1 MKLSVND
8 LNVFVNTPKDIAKLC
23 EDLSRLG
30 LEVESCI
37 PCIAPKN
44 VVVGKVLEK
53 APHKNAEKLSVCQV
67 GVGKVLEKAPH
78 KNAEKLSVCQVG
90 VGKEVLQIVCGAKNV
105 APNQFVPVALNG
117 ALIGSTTIAKT
128 ELRGVE
134 SCGMICSSAELGFP
148 KINDGILELDE
159 SVGELVLGKELNEY
173 ASFNT
178 HVLEIS
184 LTPNR
189 GDCLSVLGIAR
200 EISAF
205 YHTPLKPIKALN
217 FTPKSDLI
225 TLSAGENIESHLA
238 YYLIYNHSLKTPLN
252 IKLSLAHNNAL
263 SENDLKNFI
272 EFSTHFS
279 GVIMNAYSLNKTPMD
294 LSVKNDENNLE
305 SVYINH
311 QKRSTIAIKHQDQK
325 DLSEYL
331 LLEASYTDP
340 ISLSLKLHALKDKT
354 LQKDNAL
361 IYRSARGSNPNLS
374 DGLNFLSAH
383 LKAAILES
391 KQIKHS
397 LKDRTLTFQLEDITE
412 ILGLAVEKEKIQGI
426 LKNLGFKVS
435 VKEPNSNPQIL
446 EVIAPNFRHDIKT
459 IQDIAEE
466 ILRFVGIDNLISKP
480 LDCVSS
486 KNSNPHYD
494 THRFFE
500 NLKHKALACG
510 FKEVIHYVFYSKEK
524 QQKLGFEVLEDPLE
538 LQNPITTDLNTLRT
552 SLVCGLLDASLR
564 NKNLGF
570 KSIALYEKGSVYN
583 SKREEIQKL
592 GFLVSGLQKKE
603 SYPDAKG
610 KAWDFYSFAECVSK
624 VIGDFSLE
632 RLTAQTPINHPY
644 QSAKII
650 QNHEIIGVIAKI
662 HPKVIQELDLFE
674 SYYAEI
680 DAFKLK
686 RPAMLLKPF
695 SIYPS
700 SVRDLTL
707 IIDENTAF
715 SEIKKA
721 LKDAQIPNLSEIL
734 PLDIFKESHNTI
746 ALSVRCVIHSLEKT
760 LNDEEVNSAV
770 QKALE
775 ILEKEFNARLKG

>member
-8 LNVFVNTPKDIAKLC
+8 LNVFVNTPKGIAKLC
-23 EDLSRLG
+23 EDLSCLG
-30 LEVESCI
+30 LEVESCVS
-37 PCIAPKN
+37 CIAPKN

-67 GVGKVLEKAPH
+67 D
-78 KNAEKLSVCQVG
+78 

-105 APNQFVPVALNG
+105 APNQFVPVALKG
-117 ALIGSTTIAKT
+117 AIIGSTTIAKT

-134 SCGMICSSAELGFP
+134 SCGMICSSSELGFP

-173 ASFNT
+173 APFNT

-217 FTPKSDLI
+217 FTPKSDFV

-263 SENDLKNFI
+263 SENDLNNFI

-325 DLSEYL
+325 DLSECL
-331 LLEASYTDP
+331 LLEASYIDP

-361 IYRSARGSNPNLS
+361 IYRSTRGSNPNLS

-383 LKAAILES
+383 LKATILES
-391 KQIKHS
+391 KQTKRS
-397 LKDRTLTFQLEDITE
+397 LKDRALKFQLEDITE
-412 ILGLAVEKEKIQGI
+412 ILGLAVEEEKIQGI
-426 LKNLGFKVS
+426 LKSLGFKVS

-446 EVIAPNFRHDIKT
+446 EVVVPNFRHDIKT

-466 ILRFVGIDNLISKP
+466 ILRFVGIDNLVSKP
-480 LDCVSS
+480 LNCVSN

-524 QQKLGFEVLEDPLE
+524 QQKLGFEFLEDPLE
-538 LQNPITTDLNTLRT
+538 LQNPITTELNTLRT

-592 GFLVSGLQKKE
+592 GFLASGLQKKE
-603 SYPDAKG
+603 SYPYAKG

-632 RLTAQTPINHPY
+632 KLTTQIPINHPY

-650 QNHEIIGVIAKI
+650 QNNEIIGVIAKI

-715 SEIKKA
+715 SKIKKA

-734 PLDIFKESHNTI
+734 PLDIFKESHNSI
-746 ALSVRCVIHSLEKT
+746 ALSLRCVIHSLEKT

-770 QKALE
+770 QKVLE

>member
-8 LNVFVNTPKDIAKLC
+8 LSVFVDVPKDISKLC
-23 EDLSRLG
+23 EDLSCLG

-37 PCIAPKN
+37 PYIAPKN

-53 APHKNAEKLSVCQV
+53 APHKNAEKL
-67 GVGKVLEKAPH
+67 
-78 KNAEKLSVCQVG
+78 NVCQVG

-105 APNQFVPVALNG
+105 VPNQFVPVALNG

-134 SCGMICSSAELGFP
+134 SCGMICSSSELGFP

-173 ASFNT
+173 APFNT

-200 EISAF
+200 EVSAF

-217 FTPKSDLI
+217 FTPKSDFV
-225 TLSAGENIESHLA
+225 TLSADKNIESHLA
-238 YYLIYNHSLKTPLN
+238 YYLVCNHSLKTPLKV
-252 IKLSLAHNNAL
+252 KLSLAHNNAL

-272 EFSTHFS
+272 EFSAHFS

-325 DLSEYL
+325 DLSEHL

-340 ISLSLKLHALKDKT
+340 VSLSLKLHALKDKT

-361 IYRSARGSNPNLS
+361 IYRSARGSNPNLL

-383 LKAAILES
+383 LKATILES
-391 KQIKHS
+391 KQTKHA
-397 LKDRTLTFQLEDITE
+397 LKDRTLKFQLEDITE
-412 ILGLAVEKEKIQGI
+412 ILGLVIEAEKIQGI

-435 VKEPNSNPQIL
+435 IKVSNSKPQIL

-466 ILRFVGIDNLISKP
+466 ILRFVGIDNLVSKP
-480 LDCVSS
+480 LNCISN

-538 LQNPITTDLNTLRT
+538 LQNPITTELNTLRT

-583 SKREEIQKL
+583 SKREEVQKL
-592 GFLVSGLQKKE
+592 GFLASGLQKKE

-632 RLTAQTPINHPY
+632 KLTTQTPINHPY

-650 QNHEIIGVIAKI
+650 QNHKIIGVIAKI

-715 SEIKKA
+715 SRIKKA

-760 LNDEEVNSAV
+760 LNDEEVNSVV
-770 QKALE
+770 QKVLE

>member
-8 LNVFVNTPKDIAKLC
+8 LNVFVDTPKDIAKLC

-37 PCIAPKN
+37 PCAAPKN
-44 VVVGKVLEK
+44 VVVGKILEK

-67 GVGKVLEKAPH
+67 D
-78 KNAEKLSVCQVG
+78 

-105 APNQFVPVALNG
+105 VPNQFVPVALNR
-117 ALIGSTTIAKT
+117 ALIGSTTIVKT

-134 SCGMICSSAELGFP
+134 SCGMICSSSELGFP

-159 SVGELVLGKELNEY
+159 SVGELVLGKGLNEY
-173 ASFNT
+173 APFNT

-217 FTPKSDLI
+217 FTPKSNLI
-225 TLSAGENIESHLA
+225 TLCAGENIESHLA
-238 YYLIYNHSLKTPLN
+238 YYLICNHSLKTPLN
-252 IKLSLAHNNAL
+252 VKLSLAHNNAL
-263 SENDLKNFI
+263 NENDLNNFI

-279 GVIMNAYSLNKTPMD
+279 GVVMNAYSLNTTPID

-340 ISLSLKLHALKDKT
+340 INLSLKLHALKDKT

-361 IYRSARGSNPNLS
+361 IYRSTRGSNPNLS
-374 DGLNFLSAH
+374 DGLNFLSTH

-391 KQIKHS
+391 KQTKHS
-397 LKDRTLTFQLEDITE
+397 LKDRTLKFKLEDITE
-412 ILGLAVEKEKIQGI
+412 ILGLAIEEETIQGI

-435 VKEPNSNPQIL
+435 IKEPNSKPQIL
-446 EVIAPNFRHDIKT
+446 EVVAPNFRHDIKT

-466 ILRFVGIDNLISKP
+466 ILRFVGIDHLISKP
-480 LDCVSS
+480 LDSVSN
-486 KNSNPHYD
+486 KKSNPHYD

-538 LQNPITTDLNTLRT
+538 LQNPITTELNTLRT

-592 GFLVSGLQKKE
+592 GFLASGLQKKE

-632 RLTAQTPINHPY
+632 KLTTQAPINHPY

-650 QNHEIIGVIAKI
+650 QNHKIIGVIAKI

-715 SEIKKA
+715 SKIKKA

-734 PLDIFKESHNTI
+734 PLDIFKESDNTI

-760 LNDEEVNSAV
+760 LNDEEVNSVV

>member
-8 LNVFVNTPKDIAKLC
+8 LSVFVNTPKDIAKLC
-23 EDLSRLG
+23 ENLSCLG

-37 PCIAPKN
+37 PCVAPKN

-67 GVGKVLEKAPH
+67 D
-78 KNAEKLSVCQVG
+78 
-90 VGKEVLQIVCGAKNV
+90 VGKEVLPIVCGAKNV

-117 ALIGSTTIAKT
+117 AIIGSTTIAKT

-134 SCGMICSSAELGFP
+134 SCGMICSSIELGFP

-159 SVGELVLGKELNEY
+159 SVGELVLGKELHEY
-173 ASFNT
+173 ALFNT

-189 GDCLSVLGIAR
+189 GDCLSVLGVAR
-200 EISAF
+200 EVSAF

-217 FTPKSDLI
+217 FTPKSGLI
-225 TLSAGENIESHLA
+225 TLSADKNIESHLA
-238 YYLIYNHSLKTPLN
+238 YYLVCNHSLKTPLN

-263 SENDLKNFI
+263 SENDLNNFI

-325 DLSEYL
+325 DLSEFL
-331 LLEASYTDP
+331 LLEASYIDP

-374 DGLNFLSAH
+374 DGLNFLSTH
-383 LKAAILES
+383 LKATILES
-391 KQIKHS
+391 KQTEHS
-397 LKDRTLTFQLEDITE
+397 LKDRALTFQLEDITE
-412 ILGLAVEKEKIQGI
+412 ILGLAVEKEKIQSI
-426 LKNLGFKVS
+426 LKSLGFKVS
-435 VKEPNSNPQIL
+435 VKEPNSKPQIL
-446 EVIAPNFRHDIKT
+446 EVVAPNFRHDIKI

-466 ILRFVGIDNLISKP
+466 ILRFVGIDNLVSKP
-480 LDCVSS
+480 LNCVSS

-510 FKEVIHYVFYSKEK
+510 FKEVVHYVFYSKEK
-524 QQKLGFEVLEDPLE
+524 QQKLGFEVLEDSLE
-538 LQNPITTDLNTLRT
+538 LQNPITTELNTLRT

-583 SKREEIQKL
+583 AKREEVQKL
-592 GFLVSGLQKKE
+592 GFLISGLQKKE

-610 KAWDFYSFAECVSK
+610 KAWDFYSFAECVSRI
-624 VIGDFSLE
+624 IGDFSLE
-632 RLTAQTPINHPY
+632 KLTAQTPINHPY
-644 QSAKII
+644 QSAEII

-680 DAFKLK
+680 DASKLK

-715 SEIKKA
+715 SRIKKA

-734 PLDIFKESHNTI
+734 PLDIFKESDNTI

-775 ILEKEFNARLKG
+775 TLEKEFNARLKG

>member
-53 APHKNAEKLSVCQV
+53 ASHKNAEKLSVCQV
-67 GVGKVLEKAPH
+67 D
-78 KNAEKLSVCQVG
+78 
-90 VGKEVLQIVCGAKNV
+90 VGKEVLPIVCGAKNV
-105 APNQFVPVALNG
+105 TPNQFVPVALNG

-134 SCGMICSSAELGFP
+134 SHGMICSSSELGFP
-148 KINDGILELDE
+148 KLNDGILELDE

-173 ASFNT
+173 APFNT

-217 FTPKSDLI
+217 FTPTNDLI

-263 SENDLKNFI
+263 SENDLNNFI

-279 GVIMNAYSLNKTPMD
+279 GVILNAYSLNKTPID

-331 LLEASYTDP
+331 LLEASYIDP

-383 LKAAILES
+383 LKATILES
-391 KQIKHS
+391 KQTEHS
-397 LKDRTLTFQLEDITE
+397 LKDYALKFQLEDITE
-412 ILGLAVEKEKIQGI
+412 ILGLAVEEEKIQGI

-435 VKEPNSNPQIL
+435 TKEPNSNPQIL

-466 ILRFVGIDNLISKP
+466 ILRFVGIDNLVSKP
-480 LDCVSS
+480 LDSVSN

-538 LQNPITTDLNTLRT
+538 LQNPITTELNTLRT

-632 RLTAQTPINHPY
+632 KLTAQTPINHPY

-650 QNHEIIGVIAKI
+650 QNNEIIGVIAKI

-680 DAFKLK
+680 DASKLK

-715 SEIKKA
+715 SRIKKA

-734 PLDIFKESHNTI
+734 PLDIFKESDNTI

-760 LNDEEVNSAV
+760 LNDEEVNSVV

>member
-8 LNVFVNTPKDIAKLC
+8 LSVFVDVPKDIAKLC
-23 EDLSRLG
+23 EDLSCLG

-37 PCIAPKN
+37 PCVAPKN

-67 GVGKVLEKAPH
+67 D
-78 KNAEKLSVCQVG
+78 

-105 APNQFVPVALNG
+105 APNQFAPVALKG
-117 ALIGSTTIAKT
+117 AIIGSTTIAKT

-134 SCGMICSSAELGFP
+134 SCGMICSSIELGFP

-173 ASFNT
+173 APFNT

-263 SENDLKNFI
+263 SENDLNNFI

-279 GVIMNAYSLNKTPMD
+279 GVVMNAYSLDATPID

-325 DLSEYL
+325 DLSECL
-331 LLEASYTDP
+331 LLEASYIDP

-374 DGLNFLSAH
+374 DGLNFLSAQ
-383 LKAAILES
+383 LKATILES
-391 KQIKHS
+391 KQTKHS
-397 LKDRTLTFQLEDITE
+397 LKDRTLKFKLEDITE

-435 VKEPNSNPQIL
+435 AKEPNSKPPIL
-446 EVIAPNFRHDIKT
+446 EVVAPNFRHDIKT

-466 ILRFVGIDNLISKP
+466 ILRFVGIDNLASKP
-480 LDCVSS
+480 LHCVSS
-486 KNSNPHYD
+486 KNSNPHYE

-583 SKREEIQKL
+583 AKREEIQKL

-632 RLTAQTPINHPY
+632 KLTAQTPINHPY

-650 QNHEIIGVIAKI
+650 QNNEIIGVIAKI

-680 DAFKLK
+680 DASKLK
-686 RPAMLLKPF
+686 RPTMLLKPF

-707 IIDENTAF
+707 IINENTAF
-715 SEIKKA
+715 SGIKKA
-721 LKDAQIPNLSEIL
+721 LEDAQIPNLSEIL
-734 PLDIFKESHNTI
+734 PLDIFKESNNTI

>member
-44 VVVGKVLEK
+44 VV
-53 APHKNAEKLSVCQV
+53 
-67 GVGKVLEKAPH
+67 VGKVLEKAPH

-134 SCGMICSSAELGFP
+134 SCGMICSSSELGFP

-217 FTPKSDLI
+217 FTPTSDLI

-311 QKRSTIAIKHQDQK
+311 QKRSTIAIKHQNQK
-325 DLSEYL
+325 DLSECL
-331 LLEASYTDP
+331 LLEASYIDP

-361 IYRSARGSNPNLS
+361 VYRSARGSNPNLS

-383 LKAAILES
+383 LKATILES
-391 KQIKHS
+391 KQTEHS
-397 LKDRTLTFQLEDITE
+397 LKDRALTFQLEDITE
-412 ILGLAVEKEKIQGI
+412 ILGLAIEEEKIQGI

-435 VKEPNSNPQIL
+435 IKVSSSKPQIL
-446 EVIAPNFRHDIKT
+446 EIVAPNFRHDIKT

-466 ILRFVGIDNLISKP
+466 ILRFVGIDHLISKP
-480 LDCVSS
+480 LDSVSN
-486 KNSNPHYD
+486 KKSNPHYD

-510 FKEVIHYVFYSKEK
+510 FKEVVHYVFYSKEK

-538 LQNPITTDLNTLRT
+538 LQNPITTELNTLRT

-592 GFLVSGLQKKE
+592 GFLASGLQKKE

-632 RLTAQTPINHPY
+632 KLTTQTPINHPY

-680 DAFKLK
+680 DASKLK

-715 SEIKKA
+715 NKIKKA

-734 PLDIFKESHNTI
+734 PLDIFKESDNTI

>member
-37 PCIAPKN
+37 PCVAPKN

-67 GVGKVLEKAPH
+67 D
-78 KNAEKLSVCQVG
+78 

-134 SCGMICSSAELGFP
+134 SCGMICSSNELGFP

-159 SVGELVLGKELNEY
+159 SVGELVLGKGLNEY
-173 ASFNT
+173 APFNT

-225 TLSAGENIESHLA
+225 TLCTDENIESHLA
-238 YYLIYNHSLKTPLN
+238 YYLVCNHSLKTPLN

-263 SENDLKNFI
+263 SENDLNNFI

-279 GVIMNAYSLNKTPMD
+279 GVVMNAYSLNATPMD

-331 LLEASYTDP
+331 LLEASYIDP

-374 DGLNFLSAH
+374 DGLNFLSTH

-391 KQIKHS
+391 KQTKHA
-397 LKDRTLTFQLEDITE
+397 LKDRTLKFKLEDITE
-412 ILGLAVEKEKIQGI
+412 ILGLAVEEGTIQGI

-435 VKEPNSNPQIL
+435 IKEPNSKPQIL
-446 EVIAPNFRHDIKT
+446 EVVAPNFRHDIKT

-466 ILRFVGIDNLISKP
+466 ILRFVGIDHLISKP
-480 LDCVSS
+480 LDSVSN
-486 KNSNPHYD
+486 KKSNPHYD

-538 LQNPITTDLNTLRT
+538 LQNPITTELNTLRT

-592 GFLVSGLQKKE
+592 GFLASGLQKKE

-610 KAWDFYSFAECVSK
+610 KAWDFYSFAECISK

-632 RLTAQTPINHPY
+632 KLTTQTPINHPY

-650 QNHEIIGVIAKI
+650 QNNEIIGVIAKI

-715 SEIKKA
+715 SKIKKA

-734 PLDIFKESHNTI
+734 PLDIFKESNNTI
-746 ALSVRCVIHSLEKT
+746 ALSVRCVIYSLEKT

>member
-1 MKLSVND
+1 MKLSVDD

-37 PCIAPKN
+37 PCVAPKN

-67 GVGKVLEKAPH
+67 D
-78 KNAEKLSVCQVG
+78 

-105 APNQFVPVALNG
+105 APNQFVPVALKG
-117 ALIGSTTIAKT
+117 AIIGSTTIAKT

-134 SCGMICSSAELGFP
+134 SCGMICSSTELGFP

-173 ASFNT
+173 APFNT

-225 TLSAGENIESHLA
+225 TLITGENIESHLA

-263 SENDLKNFI
+263 SENDLNNFI
-272 EFSTHFS
+272 EFSAHFS

-325 DLSEYL
+325 DLSECL

-383 LKAAILES
+383 LKATILES
-391 KQIKHS
+391 KQTKHS
-397 LKDRTLTFQLEDITE
+397 LKDRTLKFQLEDITE

-435 VKEPNSNPQIL
+435 VKEPNSKPQIL
-446 EVIAPNFRHDIKT
+446 EVVAPNFRHDIKT

-480 LDCVSS
+480 LHCVSS

-538 LQNPITTDLNTLRT
+538 LQNPITTELNTLRT

-632 RLTAQTPINHPY
+632 RLTTQTPINHPY

-680 DAFKLK
+680 DASKLK

-715 SEIKKA
+715 SKIKKA
-721 LKDAQIPNLSEIL
+721 LKDAKIPNLSEIL
-734 PLDIFKESHNTI
+734 PLDIFKESDNTI

>member
-67 GVGKVLEKAPH
+67 D
-78 KNAEKLSVCQVG
+78 

-117 ALIGSTTIAKT
+117 VLIGSTTIAKT

-134 SCGMICSSAELGFP
+134 SHGMICSSAELGFP

-173 ASFNT
+173 APFNT

-189 GDCLSVLGIAR
+189 GDCLSVLGVAR

-225 TLSAGENIESHLA
+225 TLSVGENIESHLA
-238 YYLIYNHSLKTPLN
+238 YYLIYNHSLKTPLKV
-252 IKLSLAHNNAL
+252 KLSLAHNNAL
-263 SENDLKNFI
+263 SENDLNNFI
-272 EFSTHFS
+272 EFSAHFS
-279 GVIMNAYSLNKTPMD
+279 GVILNAYSLNTTPVD
-294 LSVKNDENNLE
+294 LIIKNDENNLE

-325 DLSEYL
+325 DLSECL

-383 LKAAILES
+383 LKATILES
-391 KQIKHS
+391 KQTKHS
-397 LKDRTLTFQLEDITE
+397 LKDRTLKFQLEDITE
-412 ILGLAVEKEKIQGI
+412 ILGLVIEAEKIQGI

-435 VKEPNSNPQIL
+435 AKEPNSKPQIL
-446 EVIAPNFRHDIKT
+446 EVIVPNFRHDIKT

-480 LDCVSS
+480 LNCVSS

-538 LQNPITTDLNTLRT
+538 LQNPITTELNTLRT

-583 SKREEIQKL
+583 SKREEVQKL

-632 RLTAQTPINHPY
+632 KLTIQTPINHPY

-650 QNHEIIGVIAKI
+650 QNNEIIGMIAKI

-715 SEIKKA
+715 SRIKKA

-734 PLDIFKESHNTI
+734 PLDIFKESDNTI

>member
-67 GVGKVLEKAPH
+67 D
-78 KNAEKLSVCQVG
+78 
-90 VGKEVLQIVCGAKNV
+90 VGKEVLPIVCGAKNV
-105 APNQFVPVALNG
+105 APNQFAPVALKG
-117 ALIGSTTIAKT
+117 AIIGSTPIAKT

-134 SCGMICSSAELGFP
+134 SHGMICSSTELGFP

-159 SVGELVLGKELNEY
+159 SVGELVLGKGLNEY
-173 ASFNT
+173 APFNT

-217 FTPKSDLI
+217 FTPKSDSI
-225 TLSAGENIESHLA
+225 ALSVGENIESHLA
-238 YYLIYNHSLKTPLN
+238 YYLICNHSLKTPLN

-263 SENDLKNFI
+263 SENDLNNFI
-272 EFSTHFS
+272 EFSAHFS
-279 GVIMNAYSLNKTPMD
+279 GVILNAYSLNTTPID
-294 LSVKNDENNLE
+294 LIIKNDENNLE
-305 SVYINH
+305 CVYINH

-325 DLSEYL
+325 DLSECL

-340 ISLSLKLHALKDKT
+340 VSLSLKLHALKDKT

-361 IYRSARGSNPNLS
+361 VYRSARGSNPNLS
-374 DGLNFLSAH
+374 DGLNFLSVH
-383 LKAAILES
+383 LKATILES
-391 KQIKHS
+391 KQTKHS
-397 LKDRTLTFQLEDITE
+397 LKDRTLKFQLEDITE
-412 ILGLAVEKEKIQGI
+412 ILGLAVEEEKIQGI

-435 VKEPNSNPQIL
+435 AKEPNSKPQIL
-446 EVIAPNFRHDIKT
+446 EVIVPNFRHDIKT

-480 LDCVSS
+480 LNCVSS
-486 KNSNPHYD
+486 KHSNPHYD

-538 LQNPITTDLNTLRT
+538 LQNPITTELNTLRT
-552 SLVCGLLDASLR
+552 SLICGLLDASLR

-592 GFLVSGLQKKE
+592 GFLISGLQKKE
-603 SYPDAKG
+603 SYPYAKG

-632 RLTAQTPINHPY
+632 KLTTQIPINHPY

-650 QNHEIIGVIAKI
+650 QNHEVIGVIAKI
-662 HPKVIQELDLFE
+662 HPKVIQEWDLFE

-680 DAFKLK
+680 DASKLK
-686 RPAMLLKPF
+686 RLAMLLKPF

-715 SEIKKA
+715 SKIKKA

-734 PLDIFKESHNTI
+734 PLDIFKESDNTI

-760 LNDEEVNSAV
+760 LNDEEVNSVV

>member
-30 LEVESCI
+30 LEVESCVS
-37 PCIAPKN
+37 CVAPKN

-67 GVGKVLEKAPH
+67 DI
-78 KNAEKLSVCQVG
+78 
-90 VGKEVLQIVCGAKNV
+90 GKEVLQIVCGAKNV
-105 APNQFVPVALNG
+105 APNQFAPVALNG

-134 SCGMICSSAELGFP
+134 SHGMICSSIELGFP

-173 ASFNT
+173 APFNT

-225 TLSAGENIESHLA
+225 TLSVGENIESHLA
-238 YYLIYNHSLKTPLN
+238 YYLVCNHSLKTPLN
-252 IKLSLAHNNAL
+252 IKLSLAHNSAL
-263 SENDLKNFI
+263 SENDLNNFI

-279 GVIMNAYSLNKTPMD
+279 GVILNAYSLNKTPMD

-311 QKRSTIAIKHQDQK
+311 QKRSIIAIKHQVQK
-325 DLSEYL
+325 DLSECL
-331 LLEASYTDP
+331 LLEASYIDP

-383 LKAAILES
+383 LKATILES
-391 KQIKHS
+391 KQTEHS
-397 LKDRTLTFQLEDITE
+397 LKDRALTFQLEDITE

-435 VKEPNSNPQIL
+435 VKEPNSKPQIL

-466 ILRFVGIDNLISKP
+466 ILRFIGIDNLASKP
-480 LDCVSS
+480 LHCVSS

-583 SKREEIQKL
+583 AKREEIQKL

-632 RLTAQTPINHPY
+632 KLNAQTPINHPY

-650 QNHEIIGVIAKI
+650 QNNENIGVIAKI

-680 DAFKLK
+680 DASKLK
-686 RPAMLLKPF
+686 RHAMLLKPF

-715 SEIKKA
+715 SRIKKA

-734 PLDIFKESHNTI
+734 PLDIFKESDNTI

-775 ILEKEFNARLKG
+775 ILEKEFNTRLKG

>member
-1 MKLSVND
+1 MKLIVND

-67 GVGKVLEKAPH
+67 D
-78 KNAEKLSVCQVG
+78 
-90 VGKEVLQIVCGAKNV
+90 VGKEVLPIVCGAKNV

-128 ELRGVE
+128 DLRGVE
-134 SCGMICSSAELGFP
+134 SCGMICSSSELGFP

-173 ASFNT
+173 TPFNT

-205 YHTPLKPIKALN
+205 YNTPLKPIKALN
-217 FTPKSDLI
+217 FTPKSDFV
-225 TLSAGENIESHLA
+225 TLNVGENIESHLA
-238 YYLIYNHSLKTPLN
+238 YYLICNHSLKTPLN

-263 SENDLKNFI
+263 SENELKNFI
-272 EFSTHFS
+272 EFGMHFS
-279 GVIMNAYSLNKTPMD
+279 GVIMNAYSLNTTPMD

-311 QKRSTIAIKHQDQK
+311 QKRSTIAIKHQVQK

-383 LKAAILES
+383 LKATILES
-391 KQIKHS
+391 KQTKHA
-397 LKDRTLTFQLEDITE
+397 LKDCTLKFQLEDITE
-412 ILGLAVEKEKIQGI
+412 ILGLVVEAEKIQGI

-435 VKEPNSNPQIL
+435 IKEPNSKPQIL
-446 EVIAPNFRHDIKT
+446 EVVAPNFRHDIKT

-466 ILRFVGIDNLISKP
+466 ILRFVGIDNLVSKP
-480 LDCVSS
+480 LNCISN

-538 LQNPITTDLNTLRT
+538 LQNPITTELNTLRT

-592 GFLVSGLQKKE
+592 GFLISGLQKKE

-632 RLTAQTPINHPY
+632 KLTTQTPINHPY

-650 QNHEIIGVIAKI
+650 QNHKIIGVIAKI
-662 HPKVIQELDLFE
+662 HPKVIQEWDLFE

-715 SEIKKA
+715 SNIKKA

-734 PLDIFKESHNTI
+734 PLDIFKESNNSI

>member
-8 LNVFVNTPKDIAKLC
+8 LSTFVDVPKDIAKLC
-23 EDLSRLG
+23 EDLSCLG

-37 PCIAPKN
+37 SCVAPKN

-67 GVGKVLEKAPH
+67 D
-78 KNAEKLSVCQVG
+78 
-90 VGKEVLQIVCGAKNV
+90 VGKEVLPIVCGAKNV
-105 APNQFVPVALNG
+105 AKNQFVPVALKG
-117 ALIGSTTIAKT
+117 AIIGSTTIAKT

-134 SCGMICSSAELGFP
+134 SHGMICSSSELGFP

-173 ASFNT
+173 APFNT

-263 SENDLKNFI
+263 SGNDLNNFI
-272 EFSTHFS
+272 EFSAHFS
-279 GVIMNAYSLNKTPMD
+279 GVILNAYSLNKTPMD

-325 DLSEYL
+325 DLSECL
-331 LLEASYTDP
+331 LLEASYIDP
-340 ISLSLKLHALKDKT
+340 VSLSLKLHALKDKT

-374 DGLNFLSAH
+374 DGLNFLSTH
-383 LKAAILES
+383 LKVAILES
-391 KQIKHS
+391 KQTKHA
-397 LKDRTLTFQLEDITE
+397 LKDRTLKFKLEDITE
-412 ILGLAVEKEKIQGI
+412 ILGLAIEEETIQGI

-435 VKEPNSNPQIL
+435 AKVSNSKPQIL
-446 EVIAPNFRHDIKT
+446 EVVAPNFRHDIKT

-466 ILRFVGIDNLISKP
+466 ILRFVGIDHLVSKP
-480 LDCVSS
+480 LDSVSN
-486 KNSNPHYD
+486 KKSNPHYD

-538 LQNPITTDLNTLRT
+538 LQNPITTELNTLRT

-592 GFLVSGLQKKE
+592 GFLISGLQKKE

-632 RLTAQTPINHPY
+632 KLTTQTPINHPY

-650 QNHEIIGVIAKI
+650 QDHEIIGVIAKI

-680 DAFKLK
+680 DASKLK

-715 SEIKKA
+715 SRIKKA

-734 PLDIFKESHNTI
+734 PLDVFKESDNTI

>member
-30 LEVESCI
+30 LEVESCVS
-37 PCIAPKN
+37 CVAPKN

-67 GVGKVLEKAPH
+67 D
-78 KNAEKLSVCQVG
+78 

-134 SCGMICSSAELGFP
+134 SHGMICSSAELGFP

-173 ASFNT
+173 APFNT

-225 TLSAGENIESHLA
+225 TLSAGKNIESHLA
-238 YYLIYNHSLKTPLN
+238 YYLICNHSLKTPLN

-279 GVIMNAYSLNKTPMD
+279 GVIMNAYSLNTTPMD

-325 DLSEYL
+325 DLSECL

-383 LKAAILES
+383 LKATILES
-391 KQIKHS
+391 KQTKHS

-412 ILGLAVEKEKIQGI
+412 ILGLAVEKEKIQSI

-435 VKEPNSNPQIL
+435 VKEPNSKPQIL

-466 ILRFVGIDNLISKP
+466 ILRFVGIDNLVSKP
-480 LDCVSS
+480 LNSVSS

-583 SKREEIQKL
+583 AKREEIQKL

-632 RLTAQTPINHPY
+632 KLTAQTPINHPY

-650 QNHEIIGVIAKI
+650 QNHEIIGTIAKI

-680 DAFKLK
+680 DASKLK

-715 SEIKKA
+715 SRIKKA

-734 PLDIFKESHNTI
+734 PLDIFKESDNTI

>member
-67 GVGKVLEKAPH
+67 D
-78 KNAEKLSVCQVG
+78 

-134 SCGMICSSAELGFP
+134 SHGMICSSAELGFP

-173 ASFNT
+173 APFNT

-205 YHTPLKPIKALN
+205 YNTPLKPIKALN

-225 TLSAGENIESHLA
+225 TLSVGENIESHLA
-238 YYLIYNHSLKTPLN
+238 YYLVCNHSLKTPLKV
-252 IKLSLAHNNAL
+252 KLSLAHNNAL

-279 GVIMNAYSLNKTPMD
+279 GVIMNAYSLNITPID

-383 LKAAILES
+383 LKATILES
-391 KQIKHS
+391 KQTKHV

-412 ILGLAVEKEKIQGI
+412 ILGLAVEKEKIQSI

-435 VKEPNSNPQIL
+435 AKEPNSNPQIL

-466 ILRFVGIDNLISKP
+466 ILRFVGIDNLVSKP
-480 LDCVSS
+480 LNCVSS

-538 LQNPITTDLNTLRT
+538 LQNPITTELNTLRT

-592 GFLVSGLQKKE
+592 GFLASGLQKKE

-632 RLTAQTPINHPY
+632 KLTAQTPINHPY

-650 QNHEIIGVIAKI
+650 QNHKIIGVIAKI

-715 SEIKKA
+715 SRIKKA

-734 PLDIFKESHNTI
+734 PLDIFKESHNSI

>member
-8 LNVFVNTPKDIAKLC
+8 LNVFVNAPKDITKLC
-23 EDLSRLG
+23 ENLSCLG
-30 LEVESCI
+30 LEVESCVSY
-37 PCIAPKN
+37 IAPKN

-67 GVGKVLEKAPH
+67 D
-78 KNAEKLSVCQVG
+78 
-90 VGKEVLQIVCGAKNV
+90 VGKEVLPIVCGAKNV
-105 APNQFVPVALNG
+105 APNQFAPVALKG
-117 ALIGSTTIAKT
+117 AIIGSTTIAKT

-134 SCGMICSSAELGFP
+134 SHGMICSSIELGFP

-159 SVGELVLGKELNEY
+159 SVGELVLGKELHEY
-173 ASFNT
+173 APFNT

-217 FTPKSDLI
+217 LTPKNDSI
-225 TLSAGENIESHLA
+225 ALSVGENIESHLA
-238 YYLIYNHSLKTPLN
+238 YYLICNHSLKTPLN

-263 SENDLKNFI
+263 SENDLNNFI
-272 EFSTHFS
+272 EFSAHFS
-279 GVIMNAYSLNKTPMD
+279 GVILNAYGLNTTPVD

-325 DLSEYL
+325 DLSECL

-340 ISLSLKLHALKDKT
+340 VSLSLKLHALKDKT

-383 LKAAILES
+383 LKATILES
-391 KQIKHS
+391 KQTKHS
-397 LKDRTLTFQLEDITE
+397 LKDYALTFQLEDITE

-435 VKEPNSNPQIL
+435 VKEPNSKPPIL
-446 EVIAPNFRHDIKT
+446 EVIVPNFRHDIKT

-466 ILRFVGIDNLISKP
+466 ILRFVGIDNLVSKP
-480 LDCVSS
+480 LNCVSS

-538 LQNPITTDLNTLRT
+538 LQNPITTELNTLRT

-583 SKREEIQKL
+583 AKREEVQKL
-592 GFLVSGLQKKE
+592 GFLASGLQKKE

-632 RLTAQTPINHPY
+632 KLNAQTPINHPY

-715 SEIKKA
+715 SKIKKA
-721 LKDAQIPNLSEIL
+721 LKDAQIPDLSEII
-734 PLDIFKESHNTI
+734 PLDVFKESDNTI

>member
-23 EDLSRLG
+23 EDLSCLG

-67 GVGKVLEKAPH
+67 
-78 KNAEKLSVCQVG
+78 N

-134 SCGMICSSAELGFP
+134 SHGMICSSSELGFP

-173 ASFNT
+173 APFNT

-225 TLSAGENIESHLA
+225 TLHTDENIESHLA

-263 SENDLKNFI
+263 SENDLNNFI
-272 EFSTHFS
+272 EFSAHFS
-279 GVIMNAYSLNKTPMD
+279 GVILNAYSLNTTPVD

-325 DLSEYL
+325 DLSECL

-340 ISLSLKLHALKDKT
+340 VSLSLKLHALKDKT

-374 DGLNFLSAH
+374 DGLNFLSTQ
-383 LKAAILES
+383 LKATILES
-391 KQIKHS
+391 KQTKHS
-397 LKDRTLTFQLEDITE
+397 LKDRALKFQLEDITE
-412 ILGLAVEKEKIQGI
+412 ILGLVIEAEKIQGI

-435 VKEPNSNPQIL
+435 AKEPNSKPQIL
-446 EVIAPNFRHDIKT
+446 EVIVPNFRHDIKT

-466 ILRFVGIDNLISKP
+466 ILRFVGIDNLVSKP
-480 LDCVSS
+480 LNCVSS
-486 KNSNPHYD
+486 KHSNPHYD

-538 LQNPITTDLNTLRT
+538 LQNPITTELNTLRT

-632 RLTAQTPINHPY
+632 KLTIQTPINHPY

-680 DAFKLK
+680 DASKLK

-715 SEIKKA
+715 SRIKKA

-734 PLDIFKESHNTI
+734 PLDIFKESDNTI

>member
-8 LNVFVNTPKDIAKLC
+8 LSVFVDAPKDITKLC

-30 LEVESCI
+30 LEVESCML
-37 PCIAPKN
+37 CVAPKK

-67 GVGKVLEKAPH
+67 D
-78 KNAEKLSVCQVG
+78 

-134 SCGMICSSAELGFP
+134 SCGMICSSNELGFP

-173 ASFNT
+173 APFNT

-225 TLSAGENIESHLA
+225 TLCAGENIESHLA
-238 YYLIYNHSLKTPLN
+238 YYLICNHSLKTPLN
-252 IKLSLAHNNAL
+252 IKLSLAHNNVL
-263 SENDLKNFI
+263 SENDLNNFI
-272 EFSTHFS
+272 EFSAHFS
-279 GVIMNAYSLNKTPMD
+279 GVVMNAYSLDATPID

-325 DLSEYL
+325 DLSECL
-331 LLEASYTDP
+331 LLEASYIDP

-391 KQIKHS
+391 KQTNHA
-397 LKDRTLTFQLEDITE
+397 LKDRALEFKLEDITE
-412 ILGLAVEKEKIQGI
+412 ILGLAIEEEKIQSI

-435 VKEPNSNPQIL
+435 IKVSNSKPQIL
-446 EVIAPNFRHDIKT
+446 EVVVPNFRHDIKT

-466 ILRFVGIDNLISKP
+466 ILRFVGIDHLISKP
-480 LDCVSS
+480 LDSVSN
-486 KNSNPHYD
+486 KKSNPHYD

-538 LQNPITTDLNTLRT
+538 LQNPITTELNTLRT

-592 GFLVSGLQKKE
+592 GFLASGLQKKE

-632 RLTAQTPINHPY
+632 KLTTKAPINHPY

-650 QNHEIIGVIAKI
+650 QNNEIIGVIAKI

-680 DAFKLK
+680 DASKLK

-715 SEIKKA
+715 SNIKKA

-734 PLDIFKESHNTI
+734 PLDIFKESNNSI

>member
-8 LNVFVNTPKDIAKLC
+8 LNVFVDTPKDIAKLC

-37 PCIAPKN
+37 PCVAPKN
-44 VVVGKVLEK
+44 VV
-53 APHKNAEKLSVCQV
+53 
-67 GVGKVLEKAPH
+67 VGKVLEKAPH

-134 SCGMICSSAELGFP
+134 SCGMICSSSELGFP

-159 SVGELVLGKELNEY
+159 SVGELVLGKGLNEY
-173 ASFNT
+173 APFNT

-205 YHTPLKPIKALN
+205 YHMPLKPIKALN

-225 TLSAGENIESHLA
+225 TLCAGENIESHLA
-238 YYLIYNHSLKTPLN
+238 YYLICNHSLKTPLN
-252 IKLSLAHNNAL
+252 VKLSLAHNNTL
-263 SENDLKNFI
+263 SENDLNNFI

-279 GVIMNAYSLNKTPMD
+279 GVIMNAYSLYATPID

-383 LKAAILES
+383 LKATILES
-391 KQIKHS
+391 KQTKHA
-397 LKDRTLTFQLEDITE
+397 LKDRTLKFKLEDITE
-412 ILGLAVEKEKIQGI
+412 ILGLAIEEETIQGI
-426 LKNLGFKVS
+426 LKNLGFKVRIKVS
-435 VKEPNSNPQIL
+435 NSKPQIL
-446 EVIAPNFRHDIKT
+446 EVVVPNFRHDIKT

-466 ILRFVGIDNLISKP
+466 ILRFVGIDHLISKP
-480 LDCVSS
+480 LDSVSN
-486 KNSNPHYD
+486 KKSNPHYD

-538 LQNPITTDLNTLRT
+538 LQNPITTELNTLRT

-592 GFLVSGLQKKE
+592 GFLASGLQKKE

-632 RLTAQTPINHPY
+632 KLTTQAPINHPY

-715 SEIKKA
+715 SRIKKA
-721 LKDAQIPNLSEIL
+721 LEDAQIPNLSEIL
-734 PLDIFKESHNTI
+734 PLDIFKESNNTI

>member
-67 GVGKVLEKAPH
+67 D
-78 KNAEKLSVCQVG
+78 

-105 APNQFVPVALNG
+105 VPNQFVPVALKG
-117 ALIGSTTIAKT
+117 AIIGSTTIAKT

-134 SCGMICSSAELGFP
+134 SHGMICSSIELGFP

-173 ASFNT
+173 APFNT

-225 TLSAGENIESHLA
+225 TLSVGENIESHLA

-263 SENDLKNFI
+263 SENDLNNFI
-272 EFSTHFS
+272 EFSAHFS
-279 GVIMNAYSLNKTPMD
+279 GVIMNAYSLNKTPID

-325 DLSEYL
+325 DLSECL

-361 IYRSARGSNPNLS
+361 IYRSTRGSNPNLS

-383 LKAAILES
+383 LKATILKS
-391 KQIKHS
+391 KQTKHS
-397 LKDRTLTFQLEDITE
+397 LKDRTLKFQLEDITE
-412 ILGLAVEKEKIQGI
+412 ILGLAVEKEKIQSI

-435 VKEPNSNPQIL
+435 TKEPNSNPPIL
-446 EVIAPNFRHDIKT
+446 EVIVPNFRHDIKT

-466 ILRFVGIDNLISKP
+466 ILRFVGIDHLISKP
-480 LDCVSS
+480 LHCVSS

-592 GFLVSGLQKKE
+592 GFLASGLQKKE

-632 RLTAQTPINHPY
+632 KLTTQTPINHPY

-662 HPKVIQELDLFE
+662 HPKIIQELDLFE
-674 SYYAEI
+674 SYYAEV
-680 DAFKLK
+680 DASKLK

-715 SEIKKA
+715 SRIKKA

-734 PLDIFKESHNTI
+734 PLDVFKESDNTI

>member
-8 LNVFVNTPKDIAKLC
+8 LNVFVDTPKDIAKLC

-37 PCIAPKN
+37 PCVAPKN
-44 VVVGKVLEK
+44 VV
-53 APHKNAEKLSVCQV
+53 
-67 GVGKVLEKAPH
+67 VGKVLEKAPH

-134 SCGMICSSAELGFP
+134 SCGMICSSSELGFP

-159 SVGELVLGKELNEY
+159 SVGELVLGKGLNEY
-173 ASFNT
+173 APFNT

-225 TLSAGENIESHLA
+225 TLCAGENIESHLA
-238 YYLIYNHSLKTPLN
+238 YYLVCNHSLKTPLN
-252 IKLSLAHNNAL
+252 VKLSLAHNNAL
-263 SENDLKNFI
+263 SENDLSNFI
-272 EFSTHFS
+272 EFSAHFS
-279 GVIMNAYSLNKTPMD
+279 GVVMNAYSLNTTPID

-391 KQIKHS
+391 KQTKYA
-397 LKDRTLTFQLEDITE
+397 LKDRALKFKLEDITE
-412 ILGLAVEKEKIQGI
+412 ILGLAIEEETIQGI

-435 VKEPNSNPQIL
+435 IKEPNSKPQIL
-446 EVIAPNFRHDIKT
+446 EVVAPNFRHDIKT

-466 ILRFVGIDNLISKP
+466 ILRFVGIDHLISKP
-480 LDCVSS
+480 LDSVSN
-486 KNSNPHYD
+486 KKSNPHYD

-538 LQNPITTDLNTLRT
+538 LQNPITTELNTLRT

-592 GFLVSGLQKKE
+592 GFLASGLQKKE

-632 RLTAQTPINHPY
+632 KLTTQTPINHPY

-650 QNHEIIGVIAKI
+650 QNHKIIGVIAKI

-680 DAFKLK
+680 DASKLK
-686 RPAMLLKPF
+686 RHAMLLKPF

-715 SEIKKA
+715 SRIKKA

-734 PLDIFKESHNTI
+734 PLDIFKESDNTI

>member
-8 LNVFVNTPKDIAKLC
+8 LNVFVDTPKDIAKLC

-37 PCIAPKN
+37 PCVAPKN
-44 VVVGKVLEK
+44 VV
-53 APHKNAEKLSVCQV
+53 
-67 GVGKVLEKAPH
+67 VGKVLEKAPH

-134 SCGMICSSAELGFP
+134 SCGMICSSNELGFP

-159 SVGELVLGKELNEY
+159 SVGELVLGKGLNEC
-173 ASFNT
+173 APFNT

-225 TLSAGENIESHLA
+225 TLCAGENIESHLA
-238 YYLIYNHSLKTPLN
+238 YYLICNHSLKTPLSV
-252 IKLSLAHNNAL
+252 KLSLAHNNAL
-263 SENDLKNFI
+263 SENDLNNFI
-272 EFSTHFS
+272 EFSAHFS
-279 GVIMNAYSLNKTPMD
+279 GVVMNAYSLDATPID

-374 DGLNFLSAH
+374 DGLNFLSTH
-383 LKAAILES
+383 LKASILES
-391 KQIKHS
+391 KQTKHS
-397 LKDRTLTFQLEDITE
+397 LKDRTLKFKLEDITE
-412 ILGLAVEKEKIQGI
+412 ILGLAVEEETIQGI

-435 VKEPNSNPQIL
+435 TKEPNSKPPIL
-446 EVIAPNFRHDIKT
+446 EVVAPNFRHDIKT

-466 ILRFVGIDNLISKP
+466 ILRFVGIDHLISKP
-480 LDCVSS
+480 LDSVSN
-486 KNSNPHYD
+486 KKSNPHYD

-538 LQNPITTDLNTLRT
+538 LQNPITTELNTLRT

-592 GFLVSGLQKKE
+592 GFLASGLQKKE

-632 RLTAQTPINHPY
+632 KLTTQTPINHPY

-650 QNHEIIGVIAKI
+650 QNHKIIGVIAKI
-662 HPKVIQELDLFE
+662 HHKVIQELDLFE

-715 SEIKKA
+715 SRIKKA

-734 PLDIFKESHNTI
+734 PLDIFKESDNTI
-746 ALSVRCVIHSLEKT
+746 ALSMRCVIHSLEKT

>member
-8 LNVFVNTPKDIAKLC
+8 LSVFVNTPKDIAKLC
-23 EDLSRLG
+23 EDLSCLG

-37 PCIAPKN
+37 PCVAPKN

-67 GVGKVLEKAPH
+67 D
-78 KNAEKLSVCQVG
+78 

-105 APNQFVPVALNG
+105 VPNQFVPVALNG

-134 SCGMICSSAELGFP
+134 SCGMICSSSELGFP

-173 ASFNT
+173 APFNT

-189 GDCLSVLGIAR
+189 GDCLSVLGVAR

-205 YHTPLKPIKALN
+205 YNTPLKPIKALN

-225 TLSAGENIESHLA
+225 TLSVGENIESHLA

-263 SENDLKNFI
+263 SENDLNNFI
-272 EFSTHFS
+272 EFSAHFS

-311 QKRSTIAIKHQDQK
+311 QKRSTIAIKHQVQK
-325 DLSEYL
+325 DLSECL
-331 LLEASYTDP
+331 LLEASYIDP

-374 DGLNFLSAH
+374 DGLNFLSTH
-383 LKAAILES
+383 LKATILES
-391 KQIKHS
+391 KQTKHS
-397 LKDRTLTFQLEDITE
+397 LKDRTLKFQLEDITE
-412 ILGLAVEKEKIQGI
+412 ILGLVIEAEKIQGI

-446 EVIAPNFRHDIKT
+446 EVVAPNFRHDIKT

-466 ILRFVGIDNLISKP
+466 ILRFVGIDNLVSKP
-480 LDCVSS
+480 LHCVSS

-583 SKREEIQKL
+583 AKREEVQKL

-632 RLTAQTPINHPY
+632 KLTAQTPINHPY

-650 QNHEIIGVIAKI
+650 QNNEIIGTIAKI

-715 SEIKKA
+715 SKIKKA

-734 PLDIFKESHNTI
+734 PLDVFKESHNSI

>member
-8 LNVFVNTPKDIAKLC
+8 LSVFVNTPKDIVKLC
-23 EDLSRLG
+23 EDLSCLG

-37 PCIAPKN
+37 PCVAPKN
-44 VVVGKVLEK
+44 VVVGKILEK

-67 GVGKVLEKAPH
+67 D
-78 KNAEKLSVCQVG
+78 

-134 SCGMICSSAELGFP
+134 SYGMICSSSELGFP

-173 ASFNT
+173 APFNT

-189 GDCLSVLGIAR
+189 GDCLSVLGVAR

-225 TLSAGENIESHLA
+225 TLSAGENVESHLA
-238 YYLIYNHSLKTPLN
+238 YYLICNHSLKTPLN

-263 SENDLKNFI
+263 SENDLNNFL
-272 EFSTHFS
+272 EFSVHFS
-279 GVIMNAYSLNKTPMD
+279 GVILNAYSLNKTPMD

-331 LLEASYTDP
+331 LLEASYIDP

-383 LKAAILES
+383 LKATILES
-391 KQIKHS
+391 KQTQHS
-397 LKDRTLTFQLEDITE
+397 LKDRTLKFQLEDITE
-412 ILGLAVEKEKIQGI
+412 ILGLAVEAEKIQGI
-426 LKNLGFKVS
+426 LKNLGFKVI
-435 VKEPNSNPQIL
+435 VKESNSKPQVL
-446 EVIAPNFRHDIKT
+446 EVVVPSFRHDIKT

-466 ILRFVGIDNLISKP
+466 ILRFVGIDNLVSKP
-480 LDCVSS
+480 LNSISS

-538 LQNPITTDLNTLRT
+538 LQNPITTELNTLRT

-632 RLTAQTPINHPY
+632 KLTTQTPINHPY
-644 QSAKII
+644 QSAKIV
-650 QNHEIIGVIAKI
+650 QNHEVIGVIAKI

-715 SEIKKA
+715 SNIKKA

-734 PLDIFKESHNTI
+734 PLDIFKESNNSI

-770 QKALE
+770 QKVLE

>member
-8 LNVFVNTPKDIAKLC
+8 LNVFVDVPKDIAKLC

-37 PCIAPKN
+37 PCVAPKN

-53 APHKNAEKLSVCQV
+53 APHKNAEKLI
-67 GVGKVLEKAPH
+67 
-78 KNAEKLSVCQVG
+78 VCQVG

-134 SCGMICSSAELGFP
+134 SYGMICSSNELSFP

-173 ASFNT
+173 APFNT

-225 TLSAGENIESHLA
+225 TLCAGENIESHLA
-238 YYLIYNHSLKTPLN
+238 YYLICNHSLKTPLN
-252 IKLSLAHNNAL
+252 VKLSLAHNNTL
-263 SENDLKNFI
+263 SENDLNNFM
-272 EFSTHFS
+272 EFSMHFS
-279 GVIMNAYSLNKTPMD
+279 GVVMNAYSLNTTPID

-374 DGLNFLSAH
+374 DGLNFLSTH

-391 KQIKHS
+391 KQTKHA
-397 LKDRTLTFQLEDITE
+397 LKDRTLKFKPEDITE
-412 ILGLAVEKEKIQGI
+412 ILGLAIEEETIQGI

-435 VKEPNSNPQIL
+435 AKVSNSKPQIL
-446 EVIAPNFRHDIKT
+446 EVVVPNFRHDIKT

-466 ILRFVGIDNLISKP
+466 ILRFVGIDHLISKP
-480 LDCVSS
+480 LDSVSN
-486 KNSNPHYD
+486 KKSNPHYD

-538 LQNPITTDLNTLRT
+538 LQNPITTELNTLRT

-592 GFLVSGLQKKE
+592 GFLASGLQKKE

-632 RLTAQTPINHPY
+632 KLTTQAPINHPY

-650 QNHEIIGVIAKI
+650 QNHKTIGVIAKI
-662 HPKVIQELDLFE
+662 HPKVIRELDLFE

-680 DAFKLK
+680 DASKLK

-715 SEIKKA
+715 SKIKKA

-734 PLDIFKESHNTI
+734 PLDIFKENDNTI
-746 ALSVRCVIHSLEKT
+746 ALSVRCVIYSLEKT

>member
-30 LEVESCI
+30 LEVESCVS
-37 PCIAPKN
+37 CVAPKN

-67 GVGKVLEKAPH
+67 D
-78 KNAEKLSVCQVG
+78 

-117 ALIGSTTIAKT
+117 AIIGSTTIAKT

-134 SCGMICSSAELGFP
+134 SHGMICSSSELGFS

-159 SVGELVLGKELNEY
+159 SVGELVLGRELNEY
-173 ASFNT
+173 APFNT

-205 YHTPLKPIKALN
+205 YHTPLKPIKALT

-225 TLSAGENIESHLA
+225 TLSVGENIESHLA
-238 YYLIYNHSLKTPLN
+238 YYLICNHSLKTPLN
-252 IKLSLAHNNAL
+252 IKLSLAHNNTL
-263 SENDLKNFI
+263 SENDLNNFI
-272 EFSTHFS
+272 EFSVHFS

-325 DLSEYL
+325 DLSECL
-331 LLEASYTDP
+331 LLEASYIDP

-361 IYRSARGSNPNLS
+361 VYRSARGSNPNLS
-374 DGLNFLSAH
+374 DGLNFLSAQ
-383 LKAAILES
+383 LKATILES
-391 KQIKHS
+391 KQTKHS
-397 LKDRTLTFQLEDITE
+397 LKDHALKFQLEDITE
-412 ILGLAVEKEKIQGI
+412 ILGLVIEKEKIQSI

-435 VKEPNSNPQIL
+435 VKEPNSKPQIL

-466 ILRFVGIDNLISKP
+466 ILRFVGIDNLVSKP
-480 LDCVSS
+480 LHCVSS

-583 SKREEIQKL
+583 AKREEIQKL

-632 RLTAQTPINHPY
+632 KLTIQTPINHPY

-650 QNHEIIGVIAKI
+650 QNNEIIGVIAKI

-680 DAFKLK
+680 DASKLK

-707 IIDENTAF
+707 IINENTAF
-715 SEIKKA
+715 SKIKKA

-734 PLDIFKESHNTI
+734 PLDIFKESDNTI

>member
-8 LNVFVNTPKDIAKLC
+8 LNVFVDAPKDIVKLC
-23 EDLSRLG
+23 EDLSCLG

-37 PCIAPKN
+37 PCVAPKN
-44 VVVGKVLEK
+44 VV
-53 APHKNAEKLSVCQV
+53 
-67 GVGKVLEKAPH
+67 VGKVLEKAPH

-117 ALIGSTTIAKT
+117 ALIGSTTITKT
-128 ELRGVE
+128 DLRGVE
-134 SCGMICSSAELGFP
+134 SCGMICSSSELGFP

-173 ASFNT
+173 APFNT

-238 YYLIYNHSLKTPLN
+238 YYLVCNHSLKTPLN
-252 IKLSLAHNNAL
+252 VKLSLAHNNAL
-263 SENDLKNFI
+263 SENDLNNFI

-279 GVIMNAYSLNKTPMD
+279 GVVMNAYSLNATPID

-331 LLEASYTDP
+331 LLEASYIDP
-340 ISLSLKLHALKDKT
+340 VSLSLKLHALKEKT

-391 KQIKHS
+391 KQTQHS
-397 LKDRTLTFQLEDITE
+397 LKDRALKFQLEDITE
-412 ILGLAVEKEKIQGI
+412 ILGLAVEAEKIQGI
-426 LKNLGFKVS
+426 LKSLGFKVS
-435 VKEPNSNPQIL
+435 IKEPNSKPQIL
-446 EVIAPNFRHDIKT
+446 EVVVPNFRHDIQT

-466 ILRFVGIDNLISKP
+466 ILRFVGIDHLISKP
-480 LDCVSS
+480 LDSVSN

-538 LQNPITTDLNTLRT
+538 LQNPITTELNTLRT

-592 GFLVSGLQKKE
+592 GFLASGLQKKE
-603 SYPDAKG
+603 SYPDSKG

-632 RLTAQTPINHPY
+632 KLTTQIPINHPY

-715 SEIKKA
+715 SGIKKA
-721 LKDAQIPNLSEIL
+721 LEDAQIPNLSEIL
-734 PLDIFKESHNTI
+734 PLDIFKESHNSI

-760 LNDEEVNSAV
+760 LNDEEVNAAV

>member
-30 LEVESCI
+30 LEVESCVS
-37 PCIAPKN
+37 CVAPKN
-44 VVVGKVLEK
+44 VV
-53 APHKNAEKLSVCQV
+53 
-67 GVGKVLEKAPH
+67 VGKVLEKAPH

-134 SCGMICSSAELGFP
+134 SHGMICSSAELGFP

-173 ASFNT
+173 APFNT

-217 FTPKSDLI
+217 FTPTSDSI
-225 TLSAGENIESHLA
+225 TLSVGENIKSHLA
-238 YYLIYNHSLKTPLN
+238 YYLVCNHSLKTPLN

-263 SENDLKNFI
+263 SENDLNNFI

-279 GVIMNAYSLNKTPMD
+279 GVIMNAYSLNKTPID

-311 QKRSTIAIKHQDQK
+311 QKRSTIAIKHQVQK

-383 LKAAILES
+383 LKATILES
-391 KQIKHS
+391 KQTKRS

-426 LKNLGFKVS
+426 LKNLGFKIS
-435 VKEPNSNPQIL
+435 AKEPNSKPPIL
-446 EVIAPNFRHDIKT
+446 EVVAPNFRHDIKT

-466 ILRFVGIDNLISKP
+466 ILRFVGIDNLVSKP
-480 LDCVSS
+480 LNCISN

-538 LQNPITTDLNTLRT
+538 LQNPITTELNTLRT

-603 SYPDAKG
+603 SYPNAKG

-632 RLTAQTPINHPY
+632 NLTTQTPINHPY

-680 DAFKLK
+680 DASKLK

-715 SEIKKA
+715 SKIKKA

-734 PLDIFKESHNTI
+734 PLDIFKESHNSI

>member
-8 LNVFVNTPKDIAKLC
+8 LNVFVDTPKDIAKLC

-37 PCIAPKN
+37 PCVAPKN
-44 VVVGKVLEK
+44 VV
-53 APHKNAEKLSVCQV
+53 
-67 GVGKVLEKAPH
+67 VGKVLEKAPH

-134 SCGMICSSAELGFP
+134 SYGMICSSNELGFP

-159 SVGELVLGKELNEY
+159 SVGELVLGKGLNEY
-173 ASFNT
+173 APFNT

-225 TLSAGENIESHLA
+225 TLCADENIESHLA
-238 YYLIYNHSLKTPLN
+238 YYLICNHSLKTPLN
-252 IKLSLAHNNAL
+252 VKLSLAHNNAL
-263 SENDLKNFI
+263 SENDLNNFI
-272 EFSTHFS
+272 EFSAHFS
-279 GVIMNAYSLNKTPMD
+279 GVVMNAYSLDATPID

-391 KQIKHS
+391 KQTKHS
-397 LKDRTLTFQLEDITE
+397 LKDRTLEFKLEDITE
-412 ILGLAVEKEKIQGI
+412 ILGLAIEEETIQGI

-435 VKEPNSNPQIL
+435 IKVSSSKPQIL
-446 EVIAPNFRHDIKT
+446 EVVVPNFRHDIKT

-466 ILRFVGIDNLISKP
+466 ILRFVGIDHLISKP
-480 LDCVSS
+480 LDSVSN
-486 KNSNPHYD
+486 KKSNPHYD

-538 LQNPITTDLNTLRT
+538 LQNPITTELNTLRT

-592 GFLVSGLQKKE
+592 GFLASGLQKKE

-632 RLTAQTPINHPY
+632 KLTTQAPINHPY

-650 QNHEIIGVIAKI
+650 QNHKIIGVIAKI

-715 SEIKKA
+715 SRIKKA

-734 PLDIFKESHNTI
+734 PLDIFKESDNTI

-775 ILEKEFNARLKG
+775 ILEKEFNAHLKG

>member
-23 EDLSRLG
+23 ENLSRLG

-67 GVGKVLEKAPH
+67 D
-78 KNAEKLSVCQVG
+78 

-105 APNQFVPVALNG
+105 APNQFVPVALKG
-117 ALIGSTTIAKT
+117 AIIGSTTIAKT

-134 SCGMICSSAELGFP
+134 SCGMICSSSELGFP

-173 ASFNT
+173 APFNT

-217 FTPKSDLI
+217 FTPKSGLI
-225 TLSAGENIESHLA
+225 TLSADKNIESHLA
-238 YYLIYNHSLKTPLN
+238 YYLVCNHSLRTPLN
-252 IKLSLAHNNAL
+252 VKLSLAHNNAL
-263 SENDLKNFI
+263 SENDLKNFV

-325 DLSEYL
+325 DLSEHL
-331 LLEASYTDP
+331 LLEASYIDP
-340 ISLSLKLHALKDKT
+340 VSLSLKLHALKDKT

-383 LKAAILES
+383 LKATILES
-391 KQIKHS
+391 KQTQHS
-397 LKDRTLTFQLEDITE
+397 LKDRVLKFKLEDITE
-412 ILGLAVEKEKIQGI
+412 ILGLAVEEEKIQGI

-435 VKEPNSNPQIL
+435 AKEPNSKPPIL
-446 EVIAPNFRHDIKT
+446 EVVAPNFRHDIKT

-466 ILRFVGIDNLISKP
+466 ILRFVGIDHLISKP
-480 LDCVSS
+480 LHCVSN

-538 LQNPITTDLNTLRT
+538 LQNPITTELNTLRT

-583 SKREEIQKL
+583 AKREEIQKL

-632 RLTAQTPINHPY
+632 KLTTQTPINHPY

-680 DAFKLK
+680 DASKLK

-715 SEIKKA
+715 SRIKKA
-721 LKDAQIPNLSEIL
+721 LKNAQIPNLSEIL
-734 PLDIFKESHNTI
+734 PLDIFKESHNSI

>member
-23 EDLSRLG
+23 EDLSCLG

-44 VVVGKVLEK
+44 VVVGKILEK

-67 GVGKVLEKAPH
+67 D
-78 KNAEKLSVCQVG
+78 
-90 VGKEVLQIVCGAKNV
+90 VGKEVLPIVCGAKNV

-134 SCGMICSSAELGFP
+134 SHGMICSSIELGFP

-173 ASFNT
+173 APFNT

-217 FTPKSDLI
+217 FTPKNDLI
-225 TLSAGENIESHLA
+225 TLSVGENIESHLA
-238 YYLIYNHSLKTPLN
+238 YYLICNHFLKTPLN

-263 SENDLKNFI
+263 SENDLNNFL

-325 DLSEYL
+325 DLSECL

-383 LKAAILES
+383 LKATILES
-391 KQIKHS
+391 KQTKHS

-435 VKEPNSNPQIL
+435 VKEPNSKPQIL
-446 EVIAPNFRHDIKT
+446 EVIVPNFRHDIKT

-538 LQNPITTDLNTLRT
+538 LQNPITTELNTLRT

-592 GFLVSGLQKKE
+592 GFLASGLQKKE

-610 KAWDFYSFAECVSK
+610 KAWDFYSFAECVSRI
-624 VIGDFSLE
+624 IGDFSLE
-632 RLTAQTPINHPY
+632 KLATQTPINHPY

-650 QNHEIIGVIAKI
+650 QNNEIIGVIAKI
-662 HPKVIQELDLFE
+662 HPKIIQEWDLFE

-680 DAFKLK
+680 DASKLK

-715 SEIKKA
+715 SKIKKA

-734 PLDIFKESHNTI
+734 PLDIFKESDNTI

>member
-23 EDLSRLG
+23 ENLSRLG

-67 GVGKVLEKAPH
+67 D
-78 KNAEKLSVCQVG
+78 

-134 SCGMICSSAELGFP
+134 SHGMICSSSELGFP

-173 ASFNT
+173 APFNT

-217 FTPKSDLI
+217 LTPKSGLI
-225 TLSAGENIESHLA
+225 TLSANENIESHLA
-238 YYLIYNHSLKTPLN
+238 YYLVCNHSLKTPLN

-279 GVIMNAYSLNKTPMD
+279 GVIMNAYSLNATAMD

-311 QKRSTIAIKHQDQK
+311 QKRSIIAIKHQDQK
-325 DLSEYL
+325 DLSECL

-383 LKAAILES
+383 LKATILES
-391 KQIKHS
+391 KQTKHS
-397 LKDRTLTFQLEDITE
+397 LKDHALTFQLEDITE
-412 ILGLAVEKEKIQGI
+412 ILGLVIEAEKIQGI

-435 VKEPNSNPQIL
+435 AKEPNSNPQIL
-446 EVIAPNFRHDIKT
+446 EVIVPNFRHDIKT

-466 ILRFVGIDNLISKP
+466 ILRFVGIDNLVSKP
-480 LDCVSS
+480 LHCVSS

-494 THRFFE
+494 THCFFE

-538 LQNPITTDLNTLRT
+538 LQNPITTELNTLRT

-583 SKREEIQKL
+583 AKREEVQKL

-632 RLTAQTPINHPY
+632 KLNAQTPINHPY

-680 DAFKLK
+680 DASKLK
-686 RPAMLLKPF
+686 RPTMLLKPF

-707 IIDENTAF
+707 IIGENTAF
-715 SEIKKA
+715 SRIKKA

-734 PLDIFKESHNTI
+734 PLDIFKESDNTI

>member
-23 EDLSRLG
+23 ENLSRLG
-30 LEVESCI
+30 LEVESCVS
-37 PCIAPKN
+37 CVAPKN
-44 VVVGKVLEK
+44 VVVGKILEK

-67 GVGKVLEKAPH
+67 D
-78 KNAEKLSVCQVG
+78 
-90 VGKEVLQIVCGAKNV
+90 VGKEVLPIVCGAKNV
-105 APNQFVPVALNG
+105 APNQFAPVALKG
-117 ALIGSTTIAKT
+117 AIIGSTTIAKT

-134 SCGMICSSAELGFP
+134 SHGMICSSAELGFP

-173 ASFNT
+173 APFNT

-205 YHTPLKPIKALN
+205 YHTPLKPIRALN
-217 FTPKSDLI
+217 FTPKSDSIALH
-225 TLSAGENIESHLA
+225 AGKNIESHLA
-238 YYLIYNHSLKTPLN
+238 YYLICNHSLKTPLN

-263 SENDLKNFI
+263 SENDLNNFI

-279 GVIMNAYSLNKTPMD
+279 GVILNAYSLNKTPMD

-325 DLSEYL
+325 DLSECL

-383 LKAAILES
+383 LKATILES
-391 KQIKHS
+391 KQTKHS
-397 LKDRTLTFQLEDITE
+397 LKNHALTFQLEDITE

-446 EVIAPNFRHDIKT
+446 EIIAPNFRHDIKT

-466 ILRFVGIDNLISKP
+466 ILRFVGIDNLVSKP
-480 LDCVSS
+480 LNSVSS

-538 LQNPITTDLNTLRT
+538 LQNPITTELNTLRT

-583 SKREEIQKL
+583 AKREEIQKL

-603 SYPDAKG
+603 SYPDSKG

-632 RLTAQTPINHPY
+632 KLTIQTPINHPY

-650 QNHEIIGVIAKI
+650 QNNEIIGVIAKI

-680 DAFKLK
+680 DASKLK

-715 SEIKKA
+715 SKIKKA

-734 PLDIFKESHNTI
+734 PLDIFKESDNTI

>member
-8 LNVFVNTPKDIAKLC
+8 LNVFVDTPKDIAKLC

-37 PCIAPKN
+37 PCVAPKD
-44 VVVGKVLEK
+44 VV
-53 APHKNAEKLSVCQV
+53 
-67 GVGKVLEKAPH
+67 VGKVLEKAPH

-134 SCGMICSSAELGFP
+134 SCGMICSSNELGFP

-159 SVGELVLGKELNEY
+159 SVGELVLGKGLNEY
-173 ASFNT
+173 APFNT

-225 TLSAGENIESHLA
+225 TLCAGENIESHLA
-238 YYLIYNHSLKTPLN
+238 YYLVCNHSLKTPLN
-252 IKLSLAHNNAL
+252 VKLSLAHNNAL
-263 SENDLKNFI
+263 SENDLNNFI
-272 EFSTHFS
+272 EFSAHFS
-279 GVIMNAYSLNKTPMD
+279 GVVMNAYSLNATPID

-374 DGLNFLSAH
+374 DGLNFLSTH

-391 KQIKHS
+391 KQTKHA
-397 LKDRTLTFQLEDITE
+397 LKDRTLKFKFEDITE
-412 ILGLAVEKEKIQGI
+412 ILGLAIEEETIQGI

-435 VKEPNSNPQIL
+435 IKEPNSKPQIL
-446 EVIAPNFRHDIKT
+446 EVVAPNFRHDIKT

-466 ILRFVGIDNLISKP
+466 ILRFVGIDHLISKP
-480 LDCVSS
+480 LDSVSN
-486 KNSNPHYD
+486 KKSNPHYD

-538 LQNPITTDLNTLRT
+538 LQNPITTELNTLRT

-592 GFLVSGLQKKE
+592 GFLASGLQKKE
-603 SYPDAKG
+603 SYPNAKG

-632 RLTAQTPINHPY
+632 KLTTQTPINHPY

-650 QNHEIIGVIAKI
+650 QNHKIIGVIAKI

-680 DAFKLK
+680 DASKLK

-715 SEIKKA
+715 SRIKKA

-734 PLDIFKESHNTI
+734 PLDIFKESNNSI

>member
-30 LEVESCI
+30 LEVESCVSYV
-37 PCIAPKN
+37 APKN

-67 GVGKVLEKAPH
+67 D
-78 KNAEKLSVCQVG
+78 
-90 VGKEVLQIVCGAKNV
+90 VGKEVLPIVCGAKNV

-134 SCGMICSSAELGFP
+134 SHGMICSSAELGFP

-173 ASFNT
+173 ALFNT

-225 TLSAGENIESHLA
+225 TLSVGENIESHLA
-238 YYLIYNHSLKTPLN
+238 YYLICNHSLKTPLN

-263 SENDLKNFI
+263 SENDLNNFI
-272 EFSTHFS
+272 EFSAHFS
-279 GVIMNAYSLNKTPMD
+279 GVILNAYSLNKTPMD

-325 DLSEYL
+325 DLSECL

-383 LKAAILES
+383 LKATILES
-391 KQIKHS
+391 KQTKHS
-397 LKDRTLTFQLEDITE
+397 LKDHALKFQLEDITE
-412 ILGLAVEKEKIQGI
+412 ILGLVIEAEKIQGI

-435 VKEPNSNPQIL
+435 IKVSNSKPQIL

-466 ILRFVGIDNLISKP
+466 ILRFVGIDNLVSKP
-480 LDCVSS
+480 LNSVSS

-538 LQNPITTDLNTLRT
+538 LQNPITTELNTLRT

-583 SKREEIQKL
+583 AKREEVQKL
-592 GFLVSGLQKKE
+592 GFLASGLQKKE

-610 KAWDFYSFAECVSK
+610 KAWDFYSFAECVSRI
-624 VIGDFSLE
+624 IGDFSLE
-632 RLTAQTPINHPY
+632 KLTTQTPINHPY

-650 QNHEIIGVIAKI
+650 QNNEIIGVIAKI
-662 HPKVIQELDLFE
+662 HPKVIQEWDLFE

-680 DAFKLK
+680 DASKLK
-686 RPAMLLKPF
+686 RPAMLLEPF

-715 SEIKKA
+715 SRIKKA

-734 PLDIFKESHNTI
+734 PLDIFKESDNTI

>member
-8 LNVFVNTPKDIAKLC
+8 LSVFVDAPKDITKLC

-37 PCIAPKN
+37 PCIAPKK

-67 GVGKVLEKAPH
+67 D
-78 KNAEKLSVCQVG
+78 

-134 SCGMICSSAELGFP
+134 SCGMICSSNELGFP

-173 ASFNT
+173 APFNT

-225 TLSAGENIESHLA
+225 TLCAGENIESHLA
-238 YYLIYNHSLKTPLN
+238 YYLICNHSLKTPLN

-263 SENDLKNFI
+263 SENDLNNFI

-279 GVIMNAYSLNKTPMD
+279 GVVMNAYSLNTTPID

-325 DLSEYL
+325 DLSECL

-391 KQIKHS
+391 KQTNHA
-397 LKDRTLTFQLEDITE
+397 LKDRTLEFKLEDITE
-412 ILGLAVEKEKIQGI
+412 ILGLAIEEEKIQSI
-426 LKNLGFKVS
+426 LKNLGFKVGIKVS
-435 VKEPNSNPQIL
+435 NSKPQIL
-446 EVIAPNFRHDIKT
+446 EIVAPNFRHDIKT

-466 ILRFVGIDNLISKP
+466 ILRFIGIDHLISKP
-480 LDCVSS
+480 LDSVSN
-486 KNSNPHYD
+486 KKSNPHYD

-538 LQNPITTDLNTLRT
+538 LQNPITTELNTLRT

-570 KSIALYEKGSVYN
+570 KSITLYEKGSVYN

-592 GFLVSGLQKKE
+592 GFLASGLQKKE

-632 RLTAQTPINHPY
+632 KLTTQTPINHPY

-650 QNHEIIGVIAKI
+650 QNNEIIGVIAKI
-662 HPKVIQELDLFE
+662 HPKVIQEWDLFE

-680 DAFKLK
+680 DASKLK

-715 SEIKKA
+715 SKIKKA

-734 PLDIFKESHNTI
+734 PLDIFKESNNSI

>member
-23 EDLSRLG
+23 EDLSCLG

-37 PCIAPKN
+37 PCVAPKN
-44 VVVGKVLEK
+44 VVVGKILEK

-67 GVGKVLEKAPH
+67 D
-78 KNAEKLSVCQVG
+78 

-134 SCGMICSSAELGFP
+134 SHGMICSSIELGFP

-173 ASFNT
+173 APFNT
-178 HVLEIS
+178 HVLEVS

-189 GDCLSVLGIAR
+189 GDCLSVLGVAR

-217 FTPKSDLI
+217 FTPTSDWI

-238 YYLIYNHSLKTPLN
+238 YYLVCNYSLKTPLKV
-252 IKLSLAHNNAL
+252 KLSLAHNNAL
-263 SENDLKNFI
+263 SENDLNNFI
-272 EFSTHFS
+272 EFSVHFS
-279 GVIMNAYSLNKTPMD
+279 GVIMNAYSLNATPMD

-305 SVYINH
+305 SVYISH

-325 DLSEYL
+325 DLSECL
-331 LLEASYTDP
+331 LLEASYIDP

-391 KQIKHS
+391 KQTEHS

-412 ILGLAVEKEKIQGI
+412 ILGLAVEKEKIQSI

-435 VKEPNSNPQIL
+435 AKEPNSKPQIL

-480 LDCVSS
+480 LHCVSS

-538 LQNPITTDLNTLRT
+538 LQNPITTELNTLRT

-583 SKREEIQKL
+583 AKREEIQKL

-632 RLTAQTPINHPY
+632 KLTAQTPINHPY

-650 QNHEIIGVIAKI
+650 QNNEIIGVIAKI

-680 DAFKLK
+680 DASKLK

-715 SEIKKA
+715 SRIKKA

-734 PLDIFKESHNTI
+734 PLDIFKESNNSI

>member
-8 LNVFVNTPKDIAKLC
+8 LSVFVDTPKDIAKLC

-37 PCIAPKN
+37 PYVAPKN

-53 APHKNAEKLSVCQV
+53 V
-67 GVGKVLEKAPH
+67 PH

-105 APNQFVPVALNG
+105 VPNQFVPVALNG

-134 SCGMICSSAELGFP
+134 SYGMICSSNELGFP

-159 SVGELVLGKELNEY
+159 SVGELVLGKGLNEY
-173 ASFNT
+173 APFNT

-225 TLSAGENIESHLA
+225 TLCAGENIESHLA
-238 YYLIYNHSLKTPLN
+238 YYLACNHSLKTPLN
-252 IKLSLAHNNAL
+252 VKLSLAHNNAL
-263 SENDLKNFI
+263 SENDLNNFI

-279 GVIMNAYSLNKTPMD
+279 GVVMNAYSLDATPID

-311 QKRSTIAIKHQDQK
+311 QKRSTIAIKHQNQK
-325 DLSEYL
+325 DLSECL

-340 ISLSLKLHALKDKT
+340 ISLSLKLHALKDRT

-383 LKAAILES
+383 LKATILGS
-391 KQIKHS
+391 KQTKHA
-397 LKDRTLTFQLEDITE
+397 LKDRTLEFKLEDITE
-412 ILGLAVEKEKIQGI
+412 ILGLAIEEETIQGI

-435 VKEPNSNPQIL
+435 IKASNSKPQIL
-446 EVIAPNFRHDIKT
+446 EVVAPNFRHDIKT

-466 ILRFVGIDNLISKP
+466 ILRFVGIDHLISKP
-480 LDCVSS
+480 LDSVSN
-486 KNSNPHYD
+486 KKSNPHYD

-510 FKEVIHYVFYSKEK
+510 FKEVVHYVFYSKEK

-538 LQNPITTDLNTLRT
+538 LQNPITTELNTLRT

-592 GFLVSGLQKKE
+592 GFLASGLQKKE

-632 RLTAQTPINHPY
+632 KLTTQAPINHPY

-650 QNHEIIGVIAKI
+650 QNHKIIGVIAKI

-715 SEIKKA
+715 SRIKKA

-734 PLDIFKESHNTI
+734 PLDIFKESDNTI
-746 ALSVRCVIHSLEKT
+746 ALSVRCVIYSLEKT